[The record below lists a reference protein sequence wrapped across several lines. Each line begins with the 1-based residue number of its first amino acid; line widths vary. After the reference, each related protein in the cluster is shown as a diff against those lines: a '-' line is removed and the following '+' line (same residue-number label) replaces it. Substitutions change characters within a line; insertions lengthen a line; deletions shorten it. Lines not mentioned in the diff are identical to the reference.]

1 MTTNVDPDTAD
12 GPRAR
17 LVPLPA
23 GPYEVTG
30 PVELVDPRRTADQ
43 AADRSGHLC
52 RCGRSANKPF
62 CDGSHARTG
71 WTEEA

>member
-1 MTTNVDPDTAD
+1 MTTTAGTTAAD

-30 PVELVDPRRTADQ
+30 TLDLVDRDGRPIEPPVEQ
-43 AADRSGHLC
+43 IYLC

-62 CDGSHARTG
+62 CDGSHTRTG